1 MAQVLAN
8 YEAQLAD
15 AKMPAGKKKVLTTAL
30 KLFASNGFHA
40 TTTAK
45 IAKQAGV
52 SEGTIYKYFSS
63 KDDLLVKLLQ
73 PILMEIKQNFFS
85 NLDDQKGLPALVEFI
100 VTDRIKFIEVNFD
113 FIRVILQEILTG
125 HLVDDHS
132 YREFFH
138 GDDGI
143 LKKLQK
149 LQADF
154 PEINQE
160 LTPPQLA
167 RIFVGPIL
175 VYVLQNKLLGLA
187 GSEEDLKLIQKQILV
202 NLTLKGGVNS

>member
-15 AKMPAGKKKVLTTAL
+15 AKIPAGKKKVLTTAL
-30 KLFASNGFHA
+30 KLFANNGFHA

-63 KDDLLVKLLQ
+63 KDDLLAKLLQ
-73 PILMEIKQNFFS
+73 PILMEIKHNFFS
-85 NLDDQKGLPALVEFI
+85 SLDDKDDLTTLVGFI
-100 VTDRIKFIEVNFD
+100 VTNRIKFIEDNFD
-113 FIRVILQEILTG
+113 FIRVIFQEVLTG
-125 HLVDDHS
+125 HLVDDKS
-132 YREFFH
+132 YQDFFT
-138 GDDGI
+138 GSDGV
-143 LKKLQK
+143 LAKLRKLQT
-149 LQADF
+149 DY

-175 VYVLQNKLLGLA
+175 AYILQNKLLGLA
-187 GSEEDLKLIQKQILV
+187 GSDADLELIQKQILN
-202 NLTLKGGVNS
+202 NLTLKY

>member
-8 YEAQLAD
+8 YEAQLAN
-15 AKMPAGKKKVLTTAL
+15 ATMPAGKKKVLTTAL
-30 KLFASNGFHA
+30 RLFADNGFHA

-63 KDDLLVKLLQ
+63 KDDLLAKLLQ
-73 PILMEIKQNFFS
+73 PILMEIKRNFFS
-85 NLDDQKGLPALVEFI
+85 DLDDQKDLPTLVNFI
-100 VTDRIKFIEVNFD
+100 VIDRIKFIEVNFD

-125 HLVDDHS
+125 HLADDQA
-132 YREFFH
+132 YREFFT
-138 GDDGI
+138 GDDGV
-143 LKKLQK
+143 LAKLQK
-149 LQADF
+149 LQATF
-154 PEINQE
+154 PEINQT

-175 VYVLQNKLLGLA
+175 AYVLQNKLLGLA
-187 GSEEDLKLIQKQILV
+187 SSDGDLELIQKQILT
-202 NLTLKGGVNS
+202 NLTLK

>member
-8 YEAQLAD
+8 YEEQLAT

-30 KLFASNGFHA
+30 KLFANNGFHA
-40 TTTAK
+40 TTTAQ

-63 KDDLLVKLLQ
+63 KDDLLAKLLR
-73 PILMEIKQNFFS
+73 PILAEIKNRFFTDLDEQN
-85 NLDDQKGLPALVEFI
+85 QKDLPTLVRFI
-100 VTDRIKFIEVNFD
+100 VTDRVKFIEVNFD
-113 FIRVILQEILTG
+113 FIRVILQSILTG
-125 HLVDDHS
+125 YLIDDQS
-132 YREFFH
+132 YRDFFT
-138 GDDGI
+138 GSDGVLAK
-143 LKKLQK
+143 LKA
-149 LQADF
+149 LQAGF

-175 VYVLQNKLLGLA
+175 AYVLQHKLLGFA
-187 GSEEDLKLIQKQILV
+187 GGDGDLDLIQQQILT
-202 NLTLKGGVNS
+202 NLTLRK

>member
-30 KLFASNGFHA
+30 KLFANNGFHA

-52 SEGTIYKYFSS
+52 SEGTIYKYFDS

-73 PILMEIKQNFFS
+73 PILMEIKSNFFS
-85 NLDDQKGLPALVEFI
+85 NLDDQKDLPTLVRFI

-125 HLVDDHS
+125 HLVDNHS
-132 YREFFH
+132 YREFFT
-138 GDDGI
+138 GDDGV
-143 LKKLQK
+143 LTKLQK
-149 LQADF
+149 LQAAF
-154 PEINQE
+154 PEINQT

-175 VYVLQNKLLGLA
+175 AYVLQNKLLGLA
-187 GSEEDLKLIQKQILV
+187 GSDEDLELIQKQILT
-202 NLTLKGGVNS
+202 NLTLKGD